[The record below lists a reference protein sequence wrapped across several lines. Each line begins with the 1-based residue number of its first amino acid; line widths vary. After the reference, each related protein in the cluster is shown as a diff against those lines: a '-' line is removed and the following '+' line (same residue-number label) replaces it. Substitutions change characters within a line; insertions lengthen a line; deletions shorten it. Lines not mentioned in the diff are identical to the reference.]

1 MSEGPDSLRP
11 ARTGPATSR
20 ILGIDP
26 GLQSTGFGI
35 IEKTGPRLAYV
46 ASGRIRTESRETLP
60 QRLGVVFASVQ
71 EVIAHYQPS
80 EAAIEEVFLN
90 RNPWSTLLLG
100 QARGA
105 AIAALTTS
113 GLAVTE
119 YGTMQIK
126 KAVVGQ
132 GRATKDQVCHMVV
145 RLLQLNANPQSD
157 AADAL
162 ACAICHAH
170 AGHDF
175 GQLPSG
181 GEVRRR
187 AGRVLPSR

>member
-1 MSEGPDSLRP
+1 MTLPRL
-11 ARTGPATSR
+11 

-26 GLQSTGFGI
+26 GLQSTGFGV
-35 IEKTGPRLAYV
+35 IEKQGSRLAYV
-46 ASGRIRTESRETLP
+46 ASGRIRTDARESLP
-60 QRLGVVFASVQ
+60 QRLGVVFDSVR
-71 EVIAHYQPS
+71 EVIAHYQPN

-90 RNPWSTLLLG
+90 KNPWSTLLLG

-105 AIAALTTS
+105 AIAALTTA
-113 GLAVTE
+113 GLTVAE

-126 KAVVGQ
+126 KALVGQ
-132 GRATKDQVCHMVV
+132 GRASKDQVCHMVV
-145 RLLQLNANPQSD
+145 RLLKLNANPQAD

-170 AGHDF
+170 AGHGF
-175 GQLPSG
+175 GAAPEG
-181 GEVRRR
+181 GEVRRH